1 MFYNLTSKANCN
13 YLIHC
18 SGFLCLH
25 IINLLLNNQTTLRN
39 FLLRIGCL
47 LIISPLYSQSLRQP
61 IAAPYLGLGAY
72 SKYQNDVFSFT
83 NNQAA
88 LAQVKEAGAGVYGER
103 RFLLTAT
110 SLYAAAVAIP
120 TTNGNFGVS
129 MKYLGF
135 KNFNESQFGVAYARS
150 LGKKVDIGIQ
160 FNYYGYR
167 VPAYNNASTINFELG
182 AIVHLTEKLKAG
194 VHVYNPVG
202 GKLSKTEEK
211 ITAAYKF
218 GLGYDA
224 SERFF
229 VGAEIVKEENFPVNL
244 NAGLQYRFEKTF
256 FMRAGIA
263 SATSTG
269 YAGVGVSWS
278 NIRLDITGS
287 YHPQLGITPGL
298 LLIMNFGKKN
308 QTQPTA
314 DN

>member
-1 MFYNLTSKANCN
+1 MNLKAARN

-18 SGFLCLH
+18 SVFICPH

-39 FLLRIGCL
+39 FFLKIGCF
-47 LIISPLYSQSLRQP
+47 LIASPSLYSQSLRQP
-61 IAAPYLGLGAY
+61 VAAPYIGLGAY

-103 RFLLTAT
+103 RFLLAAT

-120 TTNGNFGVS
+120 TSKGNFGVS

-135 KNFNESQFGVAYARS
+135 KNFNESQLGVAYARS
-150 LGKKVDIGIQ
+150 LGKKVAIGIQ

-182 AIVHLTEKLKAG
+182 AIVHLTEKLQAG

-202 GKLSKTEEK
+202 GNLSKTDEK
-211 ITAAYKF
+211 ITSAYKF

-224 SERFF
+224 SDRFF
-229 VGAEIVKEENFPVNL
+229 VSAEIVKEENFPVNL
-244 NAGLQYRFEKTF
+244 NAGLQYRFQKAF

>member
-1 MFYNLTSKANCN
+1 LVAS
-13 YLIHC
+13 
-18 SGFLCLH
+18 
-25 IINLLLNNQTTLRN
+25 Q
-39 FLLRIGCL
+39 FLLA
-47 LIISPLYSQSLRQP
+47 QSLRQP
-61 IAAPYLGLGAY
+61 VAAPYIGLGAY
-72 SKYQNDVFSFT
+72 STEQNDVFSFT

-103 RFLLTAT
+103 RFLLAAT
-110 SLYAAAVAIP
+110 SVYAAAVAIP
-120 TTNGNFGVS
+120 TSKGNFGVS
-129 MKYLGF
+129 LKYLGF
-135 KNFNESQFGVAYARS
+135 KNFNESQLGLAYARS

-167 VPAYNNASTINFELG
+167 VPAYSNASTINFELG
-182 AIVHLTEKLKAG
+182 AIVHLTEKLQAG
-194 VHVYNPVG
+194 VHIYNPVG
-202 GKLSKTEEK
+202 GNLSKTDEK

-229 VGAEIVKEENFPVNL
+229 VGAELVKEENFPVNL
-244 NAGLQYRFEKTF
+244 NAGLQYRFEKAF

-269 YAGVGVSWS
+269 YAGFGVKWS
-278 NIRLDITGS
+278 NIRLDISGS
-287 YHPQLGITPGL
+287 YHPQLGVSPGL

-308 QTQPTA
+308 QHQSIS